1 MGITDR
7 DYMRPPSRAR
17 DSTRMGPV
25 TLWLI
30 LINVAVW
37 AFDPILF
44 RAGVYYLMPRGP
56 YVIDPAFPLYGL
68 GHFSLSRAI
77 QQLELWR
84 VITFQ
89 FLHDKGPV
97 HLVFNMFGLYFF
109 GPMIESY
116 LGSRRY
122 LAFYLLCGVG
132 GPAAYLILWKA
143 KILIVSP
150 DAPLIG
156 ASAGIFGILVAAAQ
170 IAPQTEVLLFGVIP
184 LKLRTLARVMIAIAV
199 FTVLAF
205 GTSFRH
211 NAGGETAHLGGAV
224 VGYILIRNPEW
235 LNIFNLKF
243 LDRRRPPPF

>member
-1 MGITDR
+1 MGIADR
-7 DYMRPPSRAR
+7 GYMRPPSRAR
-17 DSTRMGPV
+17 DSTRMGPI

-30 LINVAVW
+30 ILNVAVW
-37 AFDPILF
+37 ALDPILF
-44 RAGVYYLMPRGP
+44 QAGVYYIMPRGP
-56 YVIDPAFPLYGL
+56 NVIELAFPLYGL
-68 GHFSLSRAI
+68 GHFSLSLAI
-77 QQLELWR
+77 KQFELWR

-122 LAFYLLCGVG
+122 LAFYLLCGMG

-143 KILIVSP
+143 KILIASP

-156 ASAGIFGILVAAAQ
+156 ASAGIFGILMAAAQ
-170 IAPQTEVLLFGVIP
+170 IAPRTEVLVFGVIP
-184 LKLRTLARVMIAIAV
+184 LQLRTLARVMIAIAV
-199 FTVLAF
+199 FTVLVYGSSA
-205 GTSFRH
+205 RH
-211 NAGGETAHLGGAV
+211 NAGGEAAHLGGAI
-224 VGYILIRNPEW
+224 VGYILIRNPDW

-243 LDRRRPPPF
+243 LHRRRPPPF